1 MEDRTVNEET
11 LKYIRHITADGVVE
25 KDEVWALGRFLKS
38 DQDARTEWPGNVI
51 WEILGEIFADDVVDD
66 SEAEDLTRRMREIEK
81 ECYERNVA
89 GDTEPVELDDAYE
102 VIDLEVPAVD
112 LQLEIESDRPGIDA
126 SQVDLNARTCTCREF
141 VELHSAFDADS
152 VSRLCRCM
160 ATAYE
165 RALNGM
171 PDLYEKLGAPM
182 VNLIRLLS
190 TYGLGGVSEDN
201 WRLLEGGNFHHFVS
215 WGGSDWVSVFS
226 ENDEGAFERFGYNR
240 RERRWLYGVK
250 PVGAGAVLHFIANR

>member
-11 LKYIRHITADGVVE
+11 LKFIRHITADGVVE
-25 KDEVWALGRFLKS
+25 KGEVWALGRFLKS
-38 DQDARTEWPGNVI
+38 DQDARNEWPGNVL

-66 SEAEDLTRRMREIEK
+66 AEAEDLTRRMREIEL
-81 ECYERNVA
+81 ECYRRNTPA
-89 GDTEPVELDDAYE
+89 GAEPDEPDEAYE
-102 VIDLEVPAVD
+102 VIDLKLPPVD
-112 LQLEIESDRPGIDA
+112 LKLEVESDRPGVEP
-126 SQVDLNARTCTCREF
+126 SQVDLQARTCTCRDFEQK
-141 VELHSAFDADS
+141 HSAFEPDS

-171 PDLYEKLGAPM
+171 PELYDKLGAPM

-215 WGGSDWVSVFS
+215 WGGGDWVSVFS
-226 ENDEGAFERFGYNR
+226 ENEEGIFERFGYNR